1 MCDIKLKSKIKLRKR
16 IVYTDTAR
24 IECFY
29 LFDYDK
35 GIVGRFLYALK
46 RSADK
51 DLFEYASTLYCRC
64 FPENF
69 EGVVSF
75 TPRKHANIRNFG
87 YDQVHKSCKNAA
99 EKCGFQFVKL
109 VARRG
114 LSRDQKNLNLVQ
126 RQKNVHGKFR
136 VIKKDIPG
144 NILLADDVL
153 TTGSTFKEC
162 ANVLLRQNPNVKIT
176 GIFLASRN
184 LVGSSGE

>member
-51 DLFEYASTLYCRC
+51 DLFEYASMLYCRC

-69 EGVVSF
+69 EGVVS
-75 TPRKHANIRNFG
+75 
-87 YDQVHKSCKNAA
+87 
-99 EKCGFQFVKL
+99 
-109 VARRG
+109 
-114 LSRDQKNLNLVQ
+114 
-126 RQKNVHGKFR
+126 
-136 VIKKDIPG
+136 
-144 NILLADDVL
+144 
-153 TTGSTFKEC
+153 
-162 ANVLLRQNPNVKIT
+162 
-176 GIFLASRN
+176 
-184 LVGSSGE
+184 